1 MKIITQKTKRK
12 ETTFNNIFCNDIRYK
27 NIIFEMGKTMK
38 EQLFYFLEGFPH
50 DYAKLTVQQGVGG
63 RQKRK
68 EVIVT
73 VRLEHSKGLPCHR

>member
-1 MKIITQKTKRK
+1 
-12 ETTFNNIFCNDIRYK
+12 
-27 NIIFEMGKTMK
+27 MGKTMK

-63 RQKRK
+63 RQKWK

>member
-1 MKIITQKTKRK
+1 
-12 ETTFNNIFCNDIRYK
+12 
-27 NIIFEMGKTMK
+27 MGKTMK

-50 DYAKLTVQQGVGG
+50 DYAKLTVQQGVG